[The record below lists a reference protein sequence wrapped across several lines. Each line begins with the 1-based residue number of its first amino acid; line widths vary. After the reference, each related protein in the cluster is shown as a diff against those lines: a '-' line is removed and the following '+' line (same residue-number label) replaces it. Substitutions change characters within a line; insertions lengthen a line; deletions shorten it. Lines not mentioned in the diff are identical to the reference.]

1 MTDMDLVGVCMLATY
16 VAICGVQIVGYVRQR
31 RQQRRL
37 VEKYRDLFDP
47 EEPS

>member
-16 VAICGVQIVGYVRQR
+16 VVICGAQLVGYVRQR

-47 EEPS
+47 EDPS